1 MVIFLVE
8 IIYRDSNIMQIF
20 VQILTR
26 EIPRK
31 TVNLEVEAS
40 DTVKNIKSKIQ
51 DREKI
56 PPDQQILIF
65 AARRL
70 EDGKPLS
77 DYVIQNECTLYLVI
91 TMENRRS
98 FWYDTGRAASFE

>member
-1 MVIFLVE
+1 
-8 IIYRDSNIMQIF
+8 MQIF
-20 VQILTR
+20 VNILTSVNNLT
-26 EIPRK
+26 RK

-51 DREKI
+51 DKEKI

-65 AARRL
+65 ASRRL
-70 EDGKPLS
+70 EDDKQLS
-77 DYVIQNECTLYLVI
+77 YYFIQNECTLYLVI

-98 FWYDTGRAASFE
+98 FWYDTETS

>member
-1 MVIFLVE
+1 
-8 IIYRDSNIMQIF
+8 MQIF
-20 VQILTR
+20 VKILT
-26 EIPRK
+26 RK

-51 DREKI
+51 DKEKI

-70 EDGKPLS
+70 EDDKPLS

-98 FWYDTGRAASFE
+98 FWYDTETSS